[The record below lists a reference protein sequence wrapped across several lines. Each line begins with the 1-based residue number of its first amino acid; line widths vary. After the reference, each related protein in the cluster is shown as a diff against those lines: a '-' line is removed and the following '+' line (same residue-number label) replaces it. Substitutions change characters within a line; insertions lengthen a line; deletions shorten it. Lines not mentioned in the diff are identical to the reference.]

1 MAAVRFFVHD
11 VDQALTFYV
20 DLLGFELSDR
30 WGPAFAIVKYDG
42 LSVWL
47 SGPGTSAMKPMSDGS
62 QPGPGGWNRLV
73 VQVGDLEAKVAGLL
87 SNGIAFR
94 NEILSG
100 PGGSQVLVEDGQ
112 GNVVELFESRD

>member
-30 WGPAFAIVKYDG
+30 WGPAFAIVKYD
-42 LSVWL
+42 
-47 SGPGTSAMKPMSDGS
+47 GTSAMKPMSDGS